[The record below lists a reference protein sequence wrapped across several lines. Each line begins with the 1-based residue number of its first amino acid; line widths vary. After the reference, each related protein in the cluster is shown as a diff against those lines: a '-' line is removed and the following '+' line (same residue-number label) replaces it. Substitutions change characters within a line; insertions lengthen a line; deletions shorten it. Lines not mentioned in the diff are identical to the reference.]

1 MSLLRL
7 DRLHYCIL
15 MSMGCISS
23 PLVWA
28 EDLTQDVTVL
38 PTLHVEATRTDTTY
52 LQTPASVFRID
63 APKVDTSSQVNLTEV
78 VKGVPSLQIRN
89 RENYA
94 QDLQLSM
101 RGFGARSTFGVR
113 GIRLYVDGIPATMP
127 DGQGQTSNIDLSS
140 LDHVEVLT
148 GPFSS
153 LYGNSS
159 GGTILTS
166 TKEGQGKD
174 SIELSYSGGSHDK
187 SRAGLVLQGGAKGA
201 NEPSY
206 VISSSYFDT
215 DGYREHSG
223 AEKVLNNAKLSW
235 NLDDGSKI
243 NWVTNYVKIHAD
255 DPMGLERKDWQANPK
270 QIAPYVKKMGFN
282 ARKDIEQT
290 QTGITW
296 FKPINDKNEL
306 YAMAYLG
313 NRQVTQYQS
322 IPQGQVVVENGK
334 PVYTGQKS
342 PKHAGGVIDF
352 ERNYYGADFRWTGKE
367 LLPNTTVSIG
377 VALDAMDEDRKGFEN
392 FNADGI
398 YGVKGNLRRD
408 EDNTLWNIDPYL
420 QASWQFLPTWRLD
433 TGVRYS
439 NVHYKSKD
447 HFTSRP
453 DEYGT
458 VNGDD
463 SGKID
468 YDKVLPSAALSWQIL
483 PKLLAYVSY
492 AKGFETPTFT
502 EMAYQT
508 DTSKSGFNFDLKPS
522 TSDTYETGLKS
533 QNHLGDFTLAVFQ
546 TKTKN
551 DIVSAGSLDGRSTF
565 RNADKTLR
573 EGVEFAWNKKLWR
586 DLTATASY
594 TYLDA
599 TFDASVPE
607 KLGQDGK
614 VLASA
619 ITSGNAIPGIAK
631 NQAYA
636 SLAWQPSHGLY
647 GGVDIQYMDKV
658 YVNDTNS
665 DAAPSY
671 SVTSANVGYAWV
683 MGDWKVNSFARVDNL
698 FDKNYA
704 GSVIVNDG
712 NGRYF
717 EPADGRN
724 WSAGL
729 RVIKQF

>member
-63 APKVDTSSQVNLTEV
+63 APQVDTSSQVNLTEV
-78 VKGVPSLQIRN
+78 VKGIPSLQLRN

-235 NLDDGSKI
+235 DLNDGSKI
-243 NWVTNYVKIHAD
+243 NWITNYVKIHAD
-255 DPMGLERKDWQANPK
+255 DPQGLTHDQWNANPK
-270 QIAPYVKKMGFN
+270 QQVPFLKQFN
-282 ARKDIEQT
+282 VRKDIEQT
-290 QTGITW
+290 QTGVTW
-296 FKPINDKNEL
+296 SKPINDKNEL

-322 IPQGQVVVENGK
+322 IP
-334 PVYTGQKS
+334 KS
-342 PKHAGGVIDF
+342 TQDASINHAGGVIDF
-352 ERNYYGADFRWTGKE
+352 ERDYYGADFRWTGKE
-367 LLPNTTVSIG
+367 LLPNTTLSVG

-392 FNADGI
+392 FNLVNGQPS

-439 NVHYKSKD
+439 NVHYKSED
-447 HFTSRP
+447 RYLS
-453 DEYGT
+453 
-458 VNGDD
+458 NGDD
-463 SGKID
+463 SGKTD
-468 YDKVLPSAALSWQIL
+468 YNKVLPSAALSWQIL
-483 PKLLAYVSY
+483 PELMAYVSY

-502 EMAYQT
+502 EMAYRP
-508 DTSKSGFNFDLKPS
+508 DGLSGFNFDLTAS

-533 QNHLGDFTLAVFQ
+533 QNQLGDFTLAVFQ
-546 TKTKN
+546 TKTKD
-551 DIVSAGSLDGRSTF
+551 DIVSAGNSNGRSTF

-599 TFDASVPE
+599 TFDADIPA
-607 KLGQDGK
+607 LGSIAQ
-614 VLASA
+614 
-619 ITSGNAIPGIAK
+619 IPSGNAIPGIAK

-647 GGVDIQYMDKV
+647 GGVDVQYMDKV

>member
-28 EDLTQDVTVL
+28 EDLNSDVAKL
-38 PTLHVEATRTDTTY
+38 PTLHVEATRTDTGY
-52 LQTPASVFRID
+52 LQTPASVFRIET
-63 APKVDTSSQVNLTEV
+63 PQVDSSSQVNLTEV
-78 VKGVPSLQIRN
+78 VKGIPSLQIRN

-206 VISSSYFDT
+206 IISSSYFDT

-255 DPMGLERKDWQANPK
+255 DPQGLTHDQWNANPK
-270 QIAPYVKKMGFN
+270 QQVPFLKQFN
-282 ARKDIEQT
+282 VRKDIEQT
-290 QTGITW
+290 QTGVTW
-296 FKPINDKNEL
+296 SKPINDKNEL

-322 IPQGQVVVENGK
+322 IP
-334 PVYTGQKS
+334 KS
-342 PKHAGGVIDF
+342 TQDASINHAGGVIDF

-367 LLPNTTVSIG
+367 LLPNTTLSVG

-392 FNADGI
+392 FNLVNGQPS

-439 NVHYKSKD
+439 NVHYKSED
-447 HFTSRP
+447 NYLS
-453 DEYGT
+453 
-458 VNGDD
+458 NGDD
-463 SGKID
+463 SGKTD
-468 YDKVLPSAALSWQIL
+468 YDKVLPSVALSWQIL
-483 PKLLAYVSY
+483 PELMAYVSY

-502 EMAYQT
+502 EMAYRPDGQ
-508 DTSKSGFNFDLKPS
+508 SGFNFDLTAS

-533 QNHLGDFTLAVFQ
+533 QNQLGDFTLAVFQ
-546 TKTKN
+546 TKTKD
-551 DIVSAGSLDGRSTF
+551 DIVSAGNSNGRSTF

-586 DLTATASY
+586 DLIATASY
-594 TYLDA
+594 SYLEA
-599 TFDASVPE
+599 TFDADIPA
-607 KLGQDGK
+607 LGNIAQI
-614 VLASA
+614 S
-619 ITSGNAIPGIAK
+619 SGNAIPGIAK

-647 GGVDIQYMDKV
+647 GGVDVQYMDKV

-698 FDKNYA
+698 FDKKYV

-712 NGRYF
+712 NSRYF

>member
-28 EDLTQDVTVL
+28 EDLNSDVAKL
-38 PTLHVEATRTDTTY
+38 PTLHVEATRTDTGY
-52 LQTPASVFRID
+52 LQTPASVFRIET
-63 APKVDTSSQVNLTEV
+63 PQVDSSSQVNLTEV
-78 VKGVPSLQIRN
+78 VKGIPSLQIRN

-140 LDHVEVLT
+140 LDHLEVLT

-206 VISSSYFDT
+206 IISSSYFDT

-255 DPMGLERKDWQANPK
+255 DPQGLTHDQWNANPK
-270 QIAPYVKKMGFN
+270 QQVPFLKQFN
-282 ARKDIEQT
+282 VRKDIEQT
-290 QTGITW
+290 QTGVTW
-296 FKPINDKNEL
+296 SKPINDKNEL

-322 IPQGQVVVENGK
+322 IP
-334 PVYTGQKS
+334 KS
-342 PKHAGGVIDF
+342 TQDASINHAGGVIDF

-367 LLPNTTVSIG
+367 LLPNTTLSVG

-392 FNADGI
+392 FNLVNGQPS

-439 NVHYKSKD
+439 NVHYKSED
-447 HFTSRP
+447 NYLS
-453 DEYGT
+453 
-458 VNGDD
+458 NGDD
-463 SGKID
+463 SGKTD
-468 YDKVLPSAALSWQIL
+468 YDKVLPSVALSWQIL
-483 PKLLAYVSY
+483 PELMAYVSY

-502 EMAYQT
+502 EMAYRPDGQ
-508 DTSKSGFNFDLKPS
+508 SGFNFDLTAS

-533 QNHLGDFTLAVFQ
+533 QNQLGDFTLAVFQ
-546 TKTKN
+546 TKTKD
-551 DIVSAGSLDGRSTF
+551 DIVSAGNSNGRSTF

-586 DLTATASY
+586 DLIATASY
-594 TYLDA
+594 SYLDA
-599 TFDASVPE
+599 TFDADIPA
-607 KLGQDGK
+607 LGNIAQI
-614 VLASA
+614 S
-619 ITSGNAIPGIAK
+619 SGNAIPGIAK

-647 GGVDIQYMDKV
+647 GGVDVQYMDKV

-698 FDKNYA
+698 FDKKYA

-712 NGRYF
+712 NSRYF

>member
-28 EDLTQDVTVL
+28 EDLNSDVAKL
-38 PTLHVEATRTDTTY
+38 PTLHVEATRTDTGY
-52 LQTPASVFRID
+52 LQTPASVFRIET
-63 APKVDTSSQVNLTEV
+63 PQVDSSSQVNLTEV
-78 VKGVPSLQIRN
+78 VKGIPSLQIRN

-206 VISSSYFDT
+206 IISSSYFDT

-255 DPMGLERKDWQANPK
+255 DPQGLTHDQWNANPK
-270 QIAPYVKKMGFN
+270 QQVPFLKQFN
-282 ARKDIEQT
+282 VRKDIEQT
-290 QTGITW
+290 QTGVTW
-296 FKPINDKNEL
+296 SKPINDKNEL
-306 YAMAYLG
+306 YATAYLG

-322 IPQGQVVVENGK
+322 IP
-334 PVYTGQKS
+334 KS
-342 PKHAGGVIDF
+342 TQDASINHAGGVIDF

-367 LLPNTTVSIG
+367 LLPNTTLSVG

-392 FNADGI
+392 FNLVNGQPS
-398 YGVKGNLRRD
+398 YGAKGNLRRD

-439 NVHYKSKD
+439 NVHYKSED
-447 HFTSRP
+447 NYLS
-453 DEYGT
+453 
-458 VNGDD
+458 NGDD
-463 SGKID
+463 SDKTD
-468 YDKVLPSAALSWQIL
+468 YDKVLPSVALSWRIL
-483 PKLLAYVSY
+483 PELMAYVSY

-502 EMAYQT
+502 EMAYRPDGQ
-508 DTSKSGFNFDLKPS
+508 SGFNFDLTAS

-533 QNHLGDFTLAVFQ
+533 QNQLGDFTLAVFQ
-546 TKTKN
+546 TKTKD
-551 DIVSAGSLDGRSTF
+551 DIVSAGNSNGRSTF

-586 DLTATASY
+586 DLIATASY
-594 TYLDA
+594 SYLDA
-599 TFDASVPE
+599 TFDADIPA
-607 KLGQDGK
+607 LGNIAQI
-614 VLASA
+614 S
-619 ITSGNAIPGIAK
+619 SGNAIPGIAK

-647 GGVDIQYMDKV
+647 GGVDVQYMDKV

>member
-28 EDLTQDVTVL
+28 EDLNSDVAKL
-38 PTLHVEATRTDTTY
+38 PTLHVEATRTDTGY
-52 LQTPASVFRID
+52 LQTPASVFRIE
-63 APKVDTSSQVNLTEV
+63 APQVDSSSQVNLTEV
-78 VKGVPSLQIRN
+78 VKGIPSLQIRN

-206 VISSSYFDT
+206 IISSSYFDT

-223 AEKVLNNAKLSW
+223 TEKVLNNAKLSW

-255 DPMGLERKDWQANPK
+255 DPQGLTHDQWNANPK
-270 QIAPYVKKMGFN
+270 QQVPFLKQFN
-282 ARKDIEQT
+282 VRKDIEQT
-290 QTGITW
+290 QTGVTW
-296 FKPINDKNEL
+296 SKPINDKNEL

-322 IPQGQVVVENGK
+322 IP
-334 PVYTGQKS
+334 KS
-342 PKHAGGVIDF
+342 TQDASINHAGGVIDF

-367 LLPNTTVSIG
+367 LLPNTTLSVG

-392 FNADGI
+392 FNLVNGQPS

-439 NVHYKSKD
+439 NVHYKSED
-447 HFTSRP
+447 NYLS
-453 DEYGT
+453 
-458 VNGDD
+458 NGDD
-463 SGKID
+463 SGKTD
-468 YDKVLPSAALSWQIL
+468 YDKVLPSVALSWQIL
-483 PKLLAYVSY
+483 PELMAYVSY

-502 EMAYQT
+502 EMAYRPDGQ
-508 DTSKSGFNFDLKPS
+508 SGFNFDLTAS

-533 QNHLGDFTLAVFQ
+533 QNQLGDFTLAVLQ
-546 TKTKN
+546 TKTKD
-551 DIVSAGSLDGRSTF
+551 DIVSAGNSNGRSTF

-594 TYLDA
+594 SYLDA
-599 TFDASVPE
+599 TFDADIPA
-607 KLGQDGK
+607 LGNIAQI
-614 VLASA
+614 S
-619 ITSGNAIPGIAK
+619 SGNAIPGIAK

-647 GGVDIQYMDKV
+647 GGVDVQYMDKV

-698 FDKNYA
+698 FDKKYA

-712 NGRYF
+712 NSRYF

>member
-28 EDLTQDVTVL
+28 EDLNSDVAQL
-38 PTLHVEATRTDTTY
+38 PTLHVEATRTDTGY
-52 LQTPASVFRID
+52 LQTPASVFRIE
-63 APKVDTSSQVNLTEV
+63 APQVDSSSQVNLTEV
-78 VKGVPSLQIRN
+78 VKGIPSLQIRN

-206 VISSSYFDT
+206 IISSSYFDT

-255 DPMGLERKDWQANPK
+255 DPQGLTHDQWNANPK
-270 QIAPYVKKMGFN
+270 QQVPFLKQFN
-282 ARKDIEQT
+282 VRKDIEQT
-290 QTGITW
+290 QTGVTW
-296 FKPINDKNEL
+296 SKPINDKNEL

-322 IPQGQVVVENGK
+322 IP
-334 PVYTGQKS
+334 KS
-342 PKHAGGVIDF
+342 TQDASINHAGGVIDF

-367 LLPNTTVSIG
+367 LLPNTTLSVG

-392 FNADGI
+392 FNLVNGQPS

-439 NVHYKSKD
+439 NVHYKSED
-447 HFTSRP
+447 NYLS
-453 DEYGT
+453 
-458 VNGDD
+458 NGDD
-463 SGKID
+463 SGKTD
-468 YDKVLPSAALSWQIL
+468 YDKVLPSVALSWQIL
-483 PKLLAYVSY
+483 PELMAYVSY

-502 EMAYQT
+502 EMAYRPDGQ
-508 DTSKSGFNFDLKPS
+508 SGFNFDLTAS

-533 QNHLGDFTLAVFQ
+533 QNQLGDFTLAVFQ
-546 TKTKN
+546 TKTKD
-551 DIVSAGSLDGRSTF
+551 DIVSAGNSNGRSTF

-586 DLTATASY
+586 DLIATASY
-594 TYLDA
+594 SYLDA
-599 TFDASVPE
+599 TFDADIPA
-607 KLGQDGK
+607 LGNIAQI
-614 VLASA
+614 S
-619 ITSGNAIPGIAK
+619 SGNAIPGIAK

-647 GGVDIQYMDKV
+647 GGVDVQYMDK
-658 YVNDTNS
+658 YT
-665 DAAPSY
+665 
-671 SVTSANVGYAWV
+671 
-683 MGDWKVNSFARVDNL
+683 
-698 FDKNYA
+698 
-704 GSVIVNDG
+704 
-712 NGRYF
+712 
-717 EPADGRN
+717 
-724 WSAGL
+724 
-729 RVIKQF
+729 

>member
-63 APKVDTSSQVNLTEV
+63 APQVDTSSQVNLTEV
-78 VKGVPSLQIRN
+78 VKGIPSLQLRN

-235 NLDDGSKI
+235 NLVDGSKI

-255 DPMGLERKDWQANPK
+255 DPQGLNRDQWNANPK
-270 QIAPYVKKMGFN
+270 QQVPFLKQFN
-282 ARKDIEQT
+282 VRKDIEQT
-290 QTGITW
+290 QTGVTW
-296 FKPINDKNEL
+296 SKPINDKNEL

-322 IPQGQVVVENGK
+322 IP
-334 PVYTGQKS
+334 KS
-342 PKHAGGVIDF
+342 TQDASINHAGGVIDF
-352 ERNYYGADFRWTGKE
+352 ERDYYGADFRWTGKE
-367 LLPNTTVSIG
+367 LLPNTTVSVG

-392 FNADGI
+392 FNLVNGQPS

-447 HFTSRP
+447 NYLS
-453 DEYGT
+453 
-458 VNGDD
+458 NGDD
-463 SGKID
+463 SGKTD
-468 YDKVLPSAALSWQIL
+468 YSKVLSSAALSWQIL
-483 PKLLAYVSY
+483 PELMAYVSY

-502 EMAYQT
+502 EMAYRP
-508 DTSKSGFNFDLKPS
+508 DGESGFNFDLTAS

-533 QNHLGDFTLAVFQ
+533 QNRLGDFTLAVFQ
-546 TKTKN
+546 TKTKD
-551 DIVSAGSLDGRSTF
+551 DIVSAGNSNGRSTF

-599 TFDASVPE
+599 TFDADIPG
-607 KLGQDGK
+607 LGSIAQ
-614 VLASA
+614 
-619 ITSGNAIPGIAK
+619 IPSGNAIPGIAK

-647 GGVDIQYMDKV
+647 GGIDVQYMDKV

>member
-1 MSLLRL
+1 
-7 DRLHYCIL
+7 

-28 EDLTQDVTVL
+28 EDLNSDVAKL
-38 PTLHVEATRTDTTY
+38 PTLHVEATRTDTGY
-52 LQTPASVFRID
+52 LQTPASVFRIE
-63 APKVDTSSQVNLTEV
+63 APQVDSSSQVNLTEV
-78 VKGVPSLQIRN
+78 VKGIPSLQIRN

-206 VISSSYFDT
+206 IISSSYFDT

-255 DPMGLERKDWQANPK
+255 DPQGLTHDQWNANPK
-270 QIAPYVKKMGFN
+270 QQVPFLKQFN
-282 ARKDIEQT
+282 VRKDIEQT
-290 QTGITW
+290 QTGVTW
-296 FKPINDKNEL
+296 SKPINDKNEL

-322 IPQGQVVVENGK
+322 IP
-334 PVYTGQKS
+334 KS
-342 PKHAGGVIDF
+342 TQDASINHAGGVIDF

-367 LLPNTTVSIG
+367 LLPNTTLSVG

-439 NVHYKSKD
+439 NVHYKSED
-447 HFTSRP
+447 NYLS
-453 DEYGT
+453 
-458 VNGDD
+458 NGDD
-463 SGKID
+463 SGKTD
-468 YDKVLPSAALSWQIL
+468 YDKVLPSVALSWQIL
-483 PKLLAYVSY
+483 PELMAYVSY

-502 EMAYQT
+502 EMAYRPDGQ
-508 DTSKSGFNFDLKPS
+508 SGFNFDLTAS

-533 QNHLGDFTLAVFQ
+533 QNQLGDFTLAVFQ
-546 TKTKN
+546 TKTKD
-551 DIVSAGSLDGRSTF
+551 DIVSAGNSNGRSTF

-594 TYLDA
+594 SYLDA
-599 TFDASVPE
+599 TFDADIPA
-607 KLGQDGK
+607 LGNIAQI
-614 VLASA
+614 S
-619 ITSGNAIPGIAK
+619 SGNAIPGIAK

-647 GGVDIQYMDKV
+647 GGVDVQYMDKV

-698 FDKNYA
+698 FDKKYA

-712 NGRYF
+712 NSRYF

>member
-63 APKVDTSSQVNLTEV
+63 APQVDTSSQVNLTEV
-78 VKGVPSLQIRN
+78 VKGIPSLQLRN

-255 DPMGLERKDWQANPK
+255 DPQGLTRDQWNANPK
-270 QIAPYVKKMGFN
+270 QQVPFLKQFN
-282 ARKDIEQT
+282 VRKDIEQT
-290 QTGITW
+290 QTGVTW
-296 FKPINDKNEL
+296 SKPINDKNEL

-322 IPQGQVVVENGK
+322 IP
-334 PVYTGQKS
+334 KS
-342 PKHAGGVIDF
+342 TQDASINHAGGVIDF
-352 ERNYYGADFRWTGKE
+352 ERDYYGADFRWTGKE
-367 LLPNTTVSIG
+367 LLPNTTVSVG

-398 YGVKGNLRRD
+398 YGVKGKLRRD

-439 NVHYKSKD
+439 NVHYKSED
-447 HFTSRP
+447 RYLS
-453 DEYGT
+453 
-458 VNGDD
+458 NGDD
-463 SGKID
+463 SGKTD
-468 YDKVLPSAALSWQIL
+468 YNKVLPSAALSWQIVPEL
-483 PKLLAYVSY
+483 MAYVSY

-502 EMAYQT
+502 EMAYRP
-508 DTSKSGFNFDLKPS
+508 DGKSGFNFDLTAS

-533 QNHLGDFTLAVFQ
+533 QNQFGDFTLAVFQ
-546 TKTKN
+546 TKTKD
-551 DIVSAGSLDGRSTF
+551 DIVSAGNSNGRSTF

-599 TFDASVPE
+599 TFDADIPA
-607 KLGQDGK
+607 LGNIVQ
-614 VLASA
+614 
-619 ITSGNAIPGIAK
+619 IPSGNAIPGIAK

-647 GGVDIQYMDKV
+647 GGVDVQYMDKV

>member
-28 EDLTQDVTVL
+28 EDLTQDLTVL

-63 APKVDTSSQVNLTEV
+63 APQVDTSSQVNLTEV
-78 VKGVPSLQIRN
+78 VKGIPSLQLRN

-243 NWVTNYVKIHAD
+243 NWITNYVKIHAD
-255 DPMGLERKDWQANPK
+255 DPQGLTHDQWNANPK
-270 QIAPYVKKMGFN
+270 QQVPFLKQFN
-282 ARKDIEQT
+282 VRKDIEQT
-290 QTGITW
+290 QTGVTW
-296 FKPINDKNEL
+296 SKPINDKNEL

-322 IPQGQVVVENGK
+322 IP
-334 PVYTGQKS
+334 KS
-342 PKHAGGVIDF
+342 TQDASINHAGGVIDF
-352 ERNYYGADFRWTGKE
+352 ERDYYGADFRWTGKE
-367 LLPNTTVSIG
+367 LLPNTTLSVG

-392 FNADGI
+392 FNLVNGQPS

-420 QASWQFLPTWRLD
+420 QASWQFLPKWRLD

-447 HFTSRP
+447 NYLS
-453 DEYGT
+453 
-458 VNGDD
+458 NGDD
-463 SGKID
+463 SGKTD
-468 YDKVLPSAALSWQIL
+468 YSKVLPSAALSWQIL
-483 PKLLAYVSY
+483 PELMAYVSY

-502 EMAYQT
+502 EMAYRP
-508 DTSKSGFNFDLKPS
+508 DGESGFNFDLTAS

-533 QNHLGDFTLAVFQ
+533 QNQFGDFTLAVFQ
-546 TKTKN
+546 TKTKD
-551 DIVSAGSLDGRSTF
+551 DIVSAGNSNGRSTF

-599 TFDASVPE
+599 TFDADIPA
-607 KLGQDGK
+607 LGSIAQ
-614 VLASA
+614 
-619 ITSGNAIPGIAK
+619 IPSGNAIPGIAK

-647 GGVDIQYMDKV
+647 GGVDVQYMDKV

>member
-28 EDLTQDVTVL
+28 DDLAQDITVL

-52 LQTPASVFRID
+52 LQTPASVFRVD
-63 APKVDTSSQVNLTEV
+63 TPQADTSSQVNLTEV
-78 VKGVPSLQIRN
+78 VKGIPSLQIRN

-187 SRAGLVLQGGAKGA
+187 SRAGLVLQGGAKGS

-255 DPMGLERKDWQANPK
+255 DPQGLTHDQWNANPK
-270 QIAPYVKKMGFN
+270 QQVPFLKQFN
-282 ARKDIEQT
+282 VRKDIEQT
-290 QTGITW
+290 QTGVTW
-296 FKPINDKNEL
+296 SKPINNKNEL

-322 IPQGQVVVENGK
+322 IP
-334 PVYTGQKS
+334 KS
-342 PKHAGGVIDF
+342 TQDASVNHAGGVIDF

-367 LLPNTTVSIG
+367 LLPNTTVSVG
-377 VALDAMDEDRKGFEN
+377 VALDTMDEDRKGFEN
-392 FNADGI
+392 FNLVNGQPS

-433 TGVRYS
+433 AGVRYS

-447 HFTSRP
+447 HFTSGP
-453 DEYGT
+453 DQYGT

-463 SGKID
+463 SGKTD
-468 YDKVLPSAALSWQIL
+468 YNKVLPSAALSWQIL
-483 PKLLAYVSY
+483 PELMGYVSY

-502 EMAYQT
+502 EMTYRP
-508 DTSKSGFNFDLKPS
+508 DGLSGFNFGLTAS

-546 TKTKN
+546 TKTKD
-551 DIVSAGSLDGRSTF
+551 DIVSAGNSNGRSTF

-599 TFDASVPE
+599 TFDADIPASGSVAQIP
-607 KLGQDGK
+607 
-614 VLASA
+614 
-619 ITSGNAIPGIAK
+619 SGNAIPGIAK

-636 SLAWQPSHGLY
+636 SLAWQPTHGLY
-647 GGVDIQYMDKV
+647 GGVDVQYMDKV

-704 GSVIVNDG
+704 GSVIVNDSTKPA
-712 NGRYF
+712 GRYF

>member
-28 EDLTQDVTVL
+28 EDLNSDVAKL
-38 PTLHVEATRTDTTY
+38 PTLHVEATRTDTGY
-52 LQTPASVFRID
+52 LQTPASVFRIE
-63 APKVDTSSQVNLTEV
+63 APQVDSSSQVNLTEV
-78 VKGVPSLQIRN
+78 VKGIPSLQIRN

-206 VISSSYFDT
+206 IISSSYFDT

-255 DPMGLERKDWQANPK
+255 DPQGLTHDQWNANPK
-270 QIAPYVKKMGFN
+270 QQVPFLKQFN
-282 ARKDIEQT
+282 VRKDIEQT
-290 QTGITW
+290 QTGVTW
-296 FKPINDKNEL
+296 SKPINDKNEL

-322 IPQGQVVVENGK
+322 IP
-334 PVYTGQKS
+334 KS
-342 PKHAGGVIDF
+342 TQDASINHAGGVIDF

-367 LLPNTTVSIG
+367 LLPNTTLSVG

-392 FNADGI
+392 FNLVNGQPS

-439 NVHYKSKD
+439 NVHYKSED
-447 HFTSRP
+447 NYLS
-453 DEYGT
+453 
-458 VNGDD
+458 NGDD
-463 SGKID
+463 SSKTD
-468 YDKVLPSAALSWQIL
+468 YDKVLPSVALSWQIL
-483 PKLLAYVSY
+483 PELMAYLSY

-502 EMAYQT
+502 EMAYRPDGQ
-508 DTSKSGFNFDLKPS
+508 SGFNFDLTAS

-533 QNHLGDFTLAVFQ
+533 QNQLGDFTLAVFQ
-546 TKTKN
+546 TKTKD
-551 DIVSAGSLDGRSTF
+551 DIVSAGNSNGRSTF

-586 DLTATASY
+586 DLIATASY
-594 TYLDA
+594 SYLDA
-599 TFDASVPE
+599 TFDADIPA
-607 KLGQDGK
+607 LGNIAQI
-614 VLASA
+614 S
-619 ITSGNAIPGIAK
+619 SGNAIPGIAK
-631 NQAYA
+631 NQAYT

-647 GGVDIQYMDKV
+647 GGVDVQYMDKV

-698 FDKNYA
+698 FDKKYA

-712 NGRYF
+712 NSRYF

>member
-28 EDLTQDVTVL
+28 EDLNSDVAKL
-38 PTLHVEATRTDTTY
+38 PTLHVEATRTDTGY
-52 LQTPASVFRID
+52 LQTPASVFRIE
-63 APKVDTSSQVNLTEV
+63 APQVDSSSQVNLTEV
-78 VKGVPSLQIRN
+78 VKGIPSLQIRN

-187 SRAGLVLQGGAKGA
+187 SRAGLVLQGRAKGA

-206 VISSSYFDT
+206 IISSSYFDT

-255 DPMGLERKDWQANPK
+255 DPQGLTHDQWNANPK
-270 QIAPYVKKMGFN
+270 QQVPFLKQFN
-282 ARKDIEQT
+282 VRKDIEQT
-290 QTGITW
+290 QTGVTW
-296 FKPINDKNEL
+296 SKPINDKNEL

-322 IPQGQVVVENGK
+322 IP
-334 PVYTGQKS
+334 KS
-342 PKHAGGVIDF
+342 TQDASINHAGGVIDF

-367 LLPNTTVSIG
+367 LLPNTTLSVG

-392 FNADGI
+392 FNLVNGQPS

-439 NVHYKSKD
+439 NVHYKSED
-447 HFTSRP
+447 NYLS
-453 DEYGT
+453 
-458 VNGDD
+458 NGDD
-463 SGKID
+463 SGKTD
-468 YDKVLPSAALSWQIL
+468 YDKVLPSVALSWQIL
-483 PKLLAYVSY
+483 PELMAYVSY

-502 EMAYQT
+502 EMAYRPDGQ
-508 DTSKSGFNFDLKPS
+508 SGFNFDLTAS

-533 QNHLGDFTLAVFQ
+533 QNQLGDFTLAVFQ
-546 TKTKN
+546 TKTKD
-551 DIVSAGSLDGRSTF
+551 DIVSAGNSNGRSTF

-586 DLTATASY
+586 DLIATASY
-594 TYLDA
+594 SYLDA
-599 TFDASVPE
+599 TFDADIPA
-607 KLGQDGK
+607 LGNIAQI
-614 VLASA
+614 S
-619 ITSGNAIPGIAK
+619 SGNAIPGIAK

-647 GGVDIQYMDKV
+647 GGVDVQYMDKV

-698 FDKNYA
+698 FDKKYA

-712 NGRYF
+712 NSRYF

>member
-28 EDLTQDVTVL
+28 EDLNSDVAKL
-38 PTLHVEATRTDTTY
+38 PTLHVEATRTDTGY
-52 LQTPASVFRID
+52 LQTPASVFRIE
-63 APKVDTSSQVNLTEV
+63 APQVDSSSQVNLTEV
-78 VKGVPSLQIRN
+78 VKGIPSLQIRN

-206 VISSSYFDT
+206 IISSSYFDT

-255 DPMGLERKDWQANPK
+255 DPQGLNRDQWNANPK
-270 QIAPYVKKMGFN
+270 QVNDADNTYKV
-282 ARKDIEQT
+282 RKDIEQT

-296 FKPINDKNEL
+296 SKPINDKNEL

-322 IPQGQVVVENGK
+322 IP
-334 PVYTGQKS
+334 KS
-342 PKHAGGVIDF
+342 TQEANDNQAGGVIDF

-367 LLPNTTVSIG
+367 LLPNTTLSVG

-398 YGVKGNLRRD
+398 YGVKGKLRRD

-439 NVHYKSKD
+439 NVHYKSED
-447 HFTSRP
+447 NYLS
-453 DEYGT
+453 
-458 VNGDD
+458 NGDD
-463 SGKID
+463 SGKTD
-468 YDKVLPSAALSWQIL
+468 YDKVLPSVALSWQIL
-483 PKLLAYVSY
+483 PELMAYVSY

-502 EMAYQT
+502 EMAYRPDGQ
-508 DTSKSGFNFDLKPS
+508 SGFNFDLTAS

-533 QNHLGDFTLAVFQ
+533 QNQLGDFTLAVFQ
-546 TKTKN
+546 TKTKD
-551 DIVSAGSLDGRSTF
+551 DIVSAGNSNGRSTF

-594 TYLDA
+594 AYLDA
-599 TFDASVPE
+599 TFDANVPE
-607 KLGQDGK
+607 KLDKKGK

-619 ITSGNAIPGIAK
+619 ISLGNAIPGIAK
-631 NQAYA
+631 NQVYA

-647 GGVDIQYMDKV
+647 GGVDVQYMDKV

-671 SVTSANVGYAWV
+671 SVTSANIGYAWV
-683 MGDWKVNSFARVDNL
+683 VNDWKIISFARVDNL

-704 GSVIVNDG
+704 GSVIVNDSTQIKV
-712 NGRYF
+712 NGQMVPAKRYF

>member
-28 EDLTQDVTVL
+28 EDLNSDVAKL
-38 PTLHVEATRTDTTY
+38 PTLHVEATRTDTGY
-52 LQTPASVFRID
+52 LQTPASVFRIE
-63 APKVDTSSQVNLTEV
+63 APQVDSSSQVNLTEV
-78 VKGVPSLQIRN
+78 VKGIPSLQIRN

-206 VISSSYFDT
+206 IISSSYFDT

-243 NWVTNYVKIHAD
+243 NWVTNYVKINAD
-255 DPMGLERKDWQANPK
+255 DPGGLTRADWQNNPK
-270 QIAPYVKKMGFN
+270 QVVQNVLDYN
-282 ARKDIEQT
+282 ARKEIEQT
-290 QTGITW
+290 QTGLTW
-296 FKPINDKNEL
+296 SKPINDQHEL
-306 YAMAYLG
+306 YAMTYMG
-313 NRQVTQYQS
+313 QRQVTQYQS
-322 IPQGQVVVENGK
+322 IPDTV
-334 PVYTGQKS
+334 QKN
-342 PKHAGGVIDF
+342 PNTPYQAGGVIDF
-352 ERNYYGADFRWTGKE
+352 KRNYYGADFRWTGKE
-367 LLPNTTVSIG
+367 LLPNTTLSIG
-377 VALDAMDEDRKGFEN
+377 VALDAMKEDRQGYQN
-392 FNADGI
+392 FNDTGDK
-398 YGVKGNLRRD
+398 GVKGALRCD
-408 EDNTLWNIDPYL
+408 EDNTLWNIDPYV

-447 HFTSRP
+447 
-453 DEYGT
+453 YYIVGL
-458 VNGDD
+458 NGDN
-463 SGKID
+463 SGKTS
-468 YDKVLPSAALSWQIL
+468 YEEVLPSVALSWQIT
-483 PKLLAYVSY
+483 PEVLAYASY

-502 EMAYQT
+502 EMAYPAQGGAST
-508 DTSKSGFNFDLKPS
+508 LDLKPS

-533 QNHLGDFTLAVFQ
+533 QNQLGDFTLAVFQ

-551 DIVSAGSLDGRSTF
+551 DIVSAESFGGRSTF

-586 DLTATASY
+586 DLTAIASY

-599 TFDASVPE
+599 TFDSTVPAA
-607 KLGQDGK
+607 GK
-614 VLASA
+614 ISE
-619 ITSGNAIPGIAK
+619 IPEGNAIPGIAK
-631 NQAYA
+631 NQAYV

-647 GGVDIQYMDKV
+647 GGVDVQYMDKV

-698 FDKNYA
+698 FDRNYA

-712 NGRYF
+712 NSRYF

>member
-23 PLVWA
+23 PIVWA
-28 EDLTQDVTVL
+28 EDLNSDVAKL

-63 APKVDTSSQVNLTEV
+63 APQADSSSQVNLTEV
-78 VKGVPSLQIRN
+78 VKGIPSLQIRN

-206 VISSSYFDT
+206 IISSSYFDT
-215 DGYREHSG
+215 DGYRDHSG
-223 AEKVLNNAKLSW
+223 ADKILNNAKLSW

-243 NWVTNYVKIHAD
+243 NWVTNYVKINAD
-255 DPMGLERKDWQANPK
+255 DPQGLTHAQWNANPK
-270 QIAPYVKKMGFN
+270 QVNDSKNIYKV
-282 ARKDIEQT
+282 RKDIEQT
-290 QTGITW
+290 QTGVTW
-296 FKPINDKNEL
+296 YKPINDKNEL

-322 IPQGQVVVENGK
+322 IP
-334 PVYTGQKS
+334 KS
-342 PKHAGGVIDF
+342 AQDASINHAGGVIDF

-367 LLPNTTVSIG
+367 LLPNTTVSLG
-377 VALDAMDEDRKGFEN
+377 VALDAMDEDRKGYEN
-392 FNADGI
+392 FNLVNGQPS
-398 YGVKGNLRRD
+398 YGVKGKLRRD

-447 HFTSRP
+447 NYLS
-453 DEYGT
+453 
-458 VNGDD
+458 NGDD
-463 SGKID
+463 SGKTD
-468 YDKVLPSAALSWQIL
+468 YSKVLPSAALSWQIL
-483 PKLLAYVSY
+483 PELMAYVSY

-508 DTSKSGFNFDLKPS
+508 DTTKPGFNFDLRPS
-522 TSDTYETGLKS
+522 TSDTYEAGLKS
-533 QNHLGDFTLAVFQ
+533 QNQLGDFTLAVFQ

-551 DIVSAGSLDGRSTF
+551 DIVSAGSSNGRSTF

-594 TYLDA
+594 AYLDA
-599 TFDASVPE
+599 TFDADIPA
-607 KLGQDGK
+607 LGNIAQ
-614 VLASA
+614 
-619 ITSGNAIPGIAK
+619 IPSGNAIPGIAK

-647 GGVDIQYMDKV
+647 GGVEVQYMDKV

-671 SVTSANVGYAWV
+671 SVTSANIGYAWDL
-683 MGDWKVNSFARVDNL
+683 GDWKVKSFARVDNL

-712 NGRYF
+712 NDRYF

>member
-28 EDLTQDVTVL
+28 EDLNSDVAKL
-38 PTLHVEATRTDTTY
+38 PTLHVEATRTDTGY
-52 LQTPASVFRID
+52 LQTPASVFRIET
-63 APKVDTSSQVNLTEV
+63 PQVDSSSQVNLTEV
-78 VKGVPSLQIRN
+78 VKGIPSLQIRN

-206 VISSSYFDT
+206 IISSSYFDT

-243 NWVTNYVKIHAD
+243 NWVTNYVKIHTD
-255 DPMGLERKDWQANPK
+255 DPQGLTHDQWNANPK
-270 QIAPYVKKMGFN
+270 QQVPFLKQFN
-282 ARKDIEQT
+282 VRKDIEQT
-290 QTGITW
+290 QTGVTW
-296 FKPINDKNEL
+296 SKPINDKNEL

-322 IPQGQVVVENGK
+322 IP
-334 PVYTGQKS
+334 KS
-342 PKHAGGVIDF
+342 TQDASINHAGGVIDF

-367 LLPNTTVSIG
+367 LLPNTTLSVG

-392 FNADGI
+392 FNLVNGQPS

-439 NVHYKSKD
+439 NVHYKSED
-447 HFTSRP
+447 NYLS
-453 DEYGT
+453 
-458 VNGDD
+458 NGDD
-463 SGKID
+463 SGKTD
-468 YDKVLPSAALSWQIL
+468 YDKVLPSVALSWQIL
-483 PKLLAYVSY
+483 PELMAYVSY

-502 EMAYQT
+502 EMAYRPDGQ
-508 DTSKSGFNFDLKPS
+508 SGFNFDLTAS

-533 QNHLGDFTLAVFQ
+533 QNQLGDFTLAVFQ
-546 TKTKN
+546 TKTKD
-551 DIVSAGSLDGRSTF
+551 DIVSAGNSNGRSTF

-586 DLTATASY
+586 DLIATASY
-594 TYLDA
+594 SYLEA
-599 TFDASVPE
+599 TFDADIPA
-607 KLGQDGK
+607 LGNIAQI
-614 VLASA
+614 S
-619 ITSGNAIPGIAK
+619 SGNAIPGIAK

-647 GGVDIQYMDKV
+647 GGVDVQYMDKV

-698 FDKNYA
+698 FDKKYV

-712 NGRYF
+712 NSRYF

>member
-7 DRLHYCIL
+7 NRLHYCIL

-28 EDLTQDVTVL
+28 EDLNSDVAKL
-38 PTLHVEATRTDTTY
+38 PTLHVEATRTDTGY
-52 LQTPASVFRID
+52 LQTPASVFRIE
-63 APKVDTSSQVNLTEV
+63 APQVDSSSQVNLTEV
-78 VKGVPSLQIRN
+78 VKGIPSLQIRN

-113 GIRLYVDGIPATMP
+113 GIRLYVDGTPATMP

-206 VISSSYFDT
+206 IISSSYFDT

-255 DPMGLERKDWQANPK
+255 DPQGLTHDQWNANPK
-270 QIAPYVKKMGFN
+270 QQVPFLKQFN
-282 ARKDIEQT
+282 VRKDIEQT
-290 QTGITW
+290 QTGVTW
-296 FKPINDKNEL
+296 SKPINDKNEL

-322 IPQGQVVVENGK
+322 IP
-334 PVYTGQKS
+334 KS
-342 PKHAGGVIDF
+342 TQDASINHAGGVIDF

-392 FNADGI
+392 FNLVNGQPS

-439 NVHYKSKD
+439 NVHYKSED
-447 HFTSRP
+447 NYLS
-453 DEYGT
+453 
-458 VNGDD
+458 NGDD
-463 SGKID
+463 SGKTD
-468 YDKVLPSAALSWQIL
+468 YDKVLPSVALSWQIL
-483 PKLLAYVSY
+483 PELMAYVSY

-502 EMAYQT
+502 EMAYRPDGQ
-508 DTSKSGFNFDLKPS
+508 SGFNFDLTAS

-533 QNHLGDFTLAVFQ
+533 QNQLGDFTLAVFQ
-546 TKTKN
+546 TKTKD
-551 DIVSAGSLDGRSTF
+551 DIVSAGNSNGRSTF

-586 DLTATASY
+586 DLIATASY
-594 TYLDA
+594 SYLDA
-599 TFDASVPE
+599 TFDADIPA
-607 KLGQDGK
+607 LGNIAQI
-614 VLASA
+614 S
-619 ITSGNAIPGIAK
+619 SGNAIPGIAK

-647 GGVDIQYMDKV
+647 GGVDVQYMDKV

-683 MGDWKVNSFARVDNL
+683 IGDWKVNSFARVDNL
-698 FDKNYA
+698 FDKKYA

-712 NGRYF
+712 NSRYF

>member
-28 EDLTQDVTVL
+28 EDLNSDVAKL
-38 PTLHVEATRTDTTY
+38 PTLHVEATRTDTGY
-52 LQTPASVFRID
+52 LQTPASVFRIE
-63 APKVDTSSQVNLTEV
+63 APQVDSSSQVNLTEV
-78 VKGVPSLQIRN
+78 VKGIPSLQIRN

-187 SRAGLVLQGGAKGA
+187 SRVGLVLQGGAKGA

-206 VISSSYFDT
+206 IISSSYFDT

-255 DPMGLERKDWQANPK
+255 DPQGLTHDQWNANPK
-270 QIAPYVKKMGFN
+270 QQVPFLKQFN
-282 ARKDIEQT
+282 VRKDIEQT
-290 QTGITW
+290 QTGVTW
-296 FKPINDKNEL
+296 SKPINDKNEL

-322 IPQGQVVVENGK
+322 IP
-334 PVYTGQKS
+334 KS
-342 PKHAGGVIDF
+342 TQDASINHAGGVIDF

-367 LLPNTTVSIG
+367 LLPNTTLSVG

-392 FNADGI
+392 FNLVNGQPS

-439 NVHYKSKD
+439 NVHYKSED
-447 HFTSRP
+447 NYLS
-453 DEYGT
+453 
-458 VNGDD
+458 NGDD
-463 SGKID
+463 SGKTD
-468 YDKVLPSAALSWQIL
+468 YDKVLPSVALSWQIL
-483 PKLLAYVSY
+483 PELMAYVSY

-502 EMAYQT
+502 EMAYRPDGQ
-508 DTSKSGFNFDLKPS
+508 SGFNFDITAS

-533 QNHLGDFTLAVFQ
+533 QNQLGDFTLAVFQ
-546 TKTKN
+546 TKTKD
-551 DIVSAGSLDGRSTF
+551 DIVSAGNSNGRSTF

-586 DLTATASY
+586 DLIATASY
-594 TYLDA
+594 SYLDA
-599 TFDASVPE
+599 TFDADIPA
-607 KLGQDGK
+607 LGNIAQI
-614 VLASA
+614 S
-619 ITSGNAIPGIAK
+619 SGNAIPGIAK

-647 GGVDIQYMDKV
+647 GGVDVQYMDKV

-698 FDKNYA
+698 FDKKYA

-712 NGRYF
+712 NSRYF
-717 EPADGRN
+717 EPADERN

>member
-28 EDLTQDVTVL
+28 EDLNSDVAKL
-38 PTLHVEATRTDTTY
+38 PTLHVEATRTDTGY
-52 LQTPASVFRID
+52 LQTPASVFRIE
-63 APKVDTSSQVNLTEV
+63 APQVDSSSQVNLTEV
-78 VKGVPSLQIRN
+78 VKGIPSLQIRN

-206 VISSSYFDT
+206 NISSSYFDT

-255 DPMGLERKDWQANPK
+255 DPQGLNRDQWNANPK
-270 QIAPYVKKMGFN
+270 KVNDADNTYKV
-282 ARKDIEQT
+282 RKDIEQT

-296 FKPINDKNEL
+296 SKPINDKNEL

-322 IPQGQVVVENGK
+322 IP
-334 PVYTGQKS
+334 KS
-342 PKHAGGVIDF
+342 TQEANDNQAGGVIDF

-367 LLPNTTVSIG
+367 LLPNTTLSVG

-398 YGVKGNLRRD
+398 YGVKGKLRRD

-439 NVHYKSKD
+439 NVHYKSED
-447 HFTSRP
+447 NYLS
-453 DEYGT
+453 
-458 VNGDD
+458 NGDD
-463 SGKID
+463 SGKTD
-468 YDKVLPSAALSWQIL
+468 YDKVLPSVALSWQIL
-483 PKLLAYVSY
+483 PELMAYVSY

-502 EMAYQT
+502 EMAYRPDGQ
-508 DTSKSGFNFDLKPS
+508 SGFNFDLTAS

-533 QNHLGDFTLAVFQ
+533 QNQLGDFTLAVFQ
-546 TKTKN
+546 TKTKD
-551 DIVSAGSLDGRSTF
+551 DIVSAGNSNGRSTF

-594 TYLDA
+594 AYLDA
-599 TFDASVPE
+599 TFDANVPE
-607 KLGQDGK
+607 KLDKKGK

-619 ITSGNAIPGIAK
+619 ISSGNAIPGIAK
-631 NQAYA
+631 NQVYA

-647 GGVDIQYMDKV
+647 GGVDVQYMDKV

-671 SVTSANVGYAWV
+671 SVTSANIGYAWV
-683 MGDWKVNSFARVDNL
+683 VNDWKIISFARVDNL

-704 GSVIVNDG
+704 GSVIVNDSTQIKV
-712 NGRYF
+712 NGQMVPAKRYF

-724 WSAGL
+724 WSAAL

>member
-28 EDLTQDVTVL
+28 EDLNSDVAKL
-38 PTLHVEATRTDTTY
+38 PTLHVEATRTDTGY
-52 LQTPASVFRID
+52 LQTPASVFRIEV
-63 APKVDTSSQVNLTEV
+63 PQVDSSSQVNLTEV
-78 VKGVPSLQIRN
+78 VKGIPSLQIRN

-187 SRAGLVLQGGAKGA
+187 SRVGLVLQGGAKGA

-206 VISSSYFDT
+206 IISSSYFDT

-255 DPMGLERKDWQANPK
+255 DPQGLTHDQWNANPK
-270 QIAPYVKKMGFN
+270 QQVPFLKQFN
-282 ARKDIEQT
+282 VRKDIEQT
-290 QTGITW
+290 QTGVTW
-296 FKPINDKNEL
+296 SKPINDKNEL

-322 IPQGQVVVENGK
+322 IP
-334 PVYTGQKS
+334 KS
-342 PKHAGGVIDF
+342 TQDASINHAGGVIDF

-367 LLPNTTVSIG
+367 LLPNTTLSVG

-392 FNADGI
+392 FNLVNGQPS

-439 NVHYKSKD
+439 NVHYKSED
-447 HFTSRP
+447 NYLS
-453 DEYGT
+453 
-458 VNGDD
+458 NGDD
-463 SGKID
+463 SGKTD
-468 YDKVLPSAALSWQIL
+468 YDKVLPSVALSWQIL
-483 PKLLAYVSY
+483 PELMAYVSY

-502 EMAYQT
+502 EMAYRPDGQ
-508 DTSKSGFNFDLKPS
+508 SGFNFDLTAS

-533 QNHLGDFTLAVFQ
+533 QNQLGDFTLAVFQ
-546 TKTKN
+546 TKTKD
-551 DIVSAGSLDGRSTF
+551 DIVSAGNSNGRSTF

-586 DLTATASY
+586 DLIATASY
-594 TYLDA
+594 SYLDA
-599 TFDASVPE
+599 TFDADIPA
-607 KLGQDGK
+607 LGNIAQI
-614 VLASA
+614 S
-619 ITSGNAIPGIAK
+619 SGNAIPGIAK

-647 GGVDIQYMDKV
+647 GGVDVQYMDKV

-698 FDKNYA
+698 FDKKYA

-712 NGRYF
+712 NSRYF

>member
-63 APKVDTSSQVNLTEV
+63 APQVDTSSQVNLTEV

-255 DPMGLERKDWQANPK
+255 DPQGLTHDQWNANPK
-270 QIAPYVKKMGFN
+270 QQVPFLKQFN
-282 ARKDIEQT
+282 VRKDIEQT
-290 QTGITW
+290 QTGVTW
-296 FKPINDKNEL
+296 SKTINDKNEL

-322 IPQGQVVVENGK
+322 IP
-334 PVYTGQKS
+334 KS
-342 PKHAGGVIDF
+342 TQDASINHAGGVIDF
-352 ERNYYGADFRWTGKE
+352 ERDYYGADFRWTGKE
-367 LLPNTTVSIG
+367 LLPNTTLSVG

-392 FNADGI
+392 FNLVNGQPS

-447 HFTSRP
+447 NYLS
-453 DEYGT
+453 
-458 VNGDD
+458 NGDD
-463 SGKID
+463 SGKTD
-468 YDKVLPSAALSWQIL
+468 YSKVLPSAALSWQIL
-483 PKLLAYVSY
+483 PELMAYVSY

-502 EMAYQT
+502 EMAYRP
-508 DTSKSGFNFDLKPS
+508 DGESGFNFDLTAS

-533 QNHLGDFTLAVFQ
+533 QNQLGDFTLAVFQ
-546 TKTKN
+546 TKTKD
-551 DIVSAGSLDGRSTF
+551 DIVSAGNSNGRSTF
-565 RNADKTLR
+565 RNAHKTLR
-573 EGVEFAWNKKLWR
+573 EGLEFAWNKKLWR

-599 TFDASVPE
+599 TFDADIPA
-607 KLGQDGK
+607 LGSIAQ
-614 VLASA
+614 
-619 ITSGNAIPGIAK
+619 IPSGNAIPGIAK

-647 GGVDIQYMDKV
+647 GGVDVQYMDKV